1 MNLLLNYILLF
12 FSVSFLGWCIEV
24 VLKYRQYH
32 RFINRGFLTG
42 PCLPIYGSGAVLITA
57 AVQALSTLES
67 GVGITFAVS
76 FLLCGALEYGVSWFM
91 EKRFHARWW
100 DYSQKPMNLHGR
112 IWIGNLILFGLGGVL
127 IVHVLNPLLF
137 PLFDRMS
144 SQVKEIV
151 TIVLCAIFLGDYAIT
166 HFVLKLVKNS
176 VEHSEADNTE
186 AINKEVRLMLQDHS
200 VFHRRFADAYP
211 EVVYRTERINARMEA
226 IRAETERLRKEAEL
240 RAEEMGA
247 HISENRE
254 QLAARLEPTAS
265 VKNTLIEKQAE
276 LIELLYQDDVATD
289 EMRTLKKTIE
299 AKNQQ
304 LRDRSLILH
313 PFESHSE
320 SEA

>member
-1 MNLLLNYILLF
+1 
-12 FSVSFLGWCIEV
+12 
-24 VLKYRQYH
+24 
-32 RFINRGFLTG
+32 
-42 PCLPIYGSGAVLITA
+42 
-57 AVQALSTLES
+57 
-67 GVGITFAVS
+67 
-76 FLLCGALEYGVSWFM
+76 
-91 EKRFHARWW
+91 
-100 DYSQKPMNLHGR
+100 
-112 IWIGNLILFGLGGVL
+112 
-127 IVHVLNPLLF
+127 
-137 PLFDRMS
+137 
-144 SQVKEIV
+144 
-151 TIVLCAIFLGDYAIT
+151 
-166 HFVLKLVKNS
+166 
-176 VEHSEADNTE
+176 
-186 AINKEVRLMLQDHS
+186 MLQDRS

>member
-1 MNLLLNYILLF
+1 
-12 FSVSFLGWCIEV
+12 
-24 VLKYRQYH
+24 
-32 RFINRGFLTG
+32 
-42 PCLPIYGSGAVLITA
+42 
-57 AVQALSTLES
+57 
-67 GVGITFAVS
+67 
-76 FLLCGALEYGVSWFM
+76 
-91 EKRFHARWW
+91 
-100 DYSQKPMNLHGR
+100 MNLHGR

-144 SQVKEIV
+144 SRVKEIV

-186 AINKEVRLMLQDHS
+186 AINKEVCLMLQDRS

-247 HISENRE
+247 RISENRE
-254 QLAARLEPTAS
+254 QLAAILDEIPVPGIVRNRRKILAAIQNAKAFLQIQKEYGSFDAYLWHFTDSQVVKEPYYLRTTS
-265 VKNTLIEKQAE
+265 PLSDEISKDLKQRGMKFVGSTIIYSYLQACGIYNAHGE
-276 LIELLYQDDVATD
+276 ECDLY
-289 EMRTLKKTIE
+289 E
-299 AKNQQ
+299 
-304 LRDRSLILH
+304 
-313 PFESHSE
+313 
-320 SEA
+320 

>member
-1 MNLLLNYILLF
+1 MQLL
-12 FSVSFLGWCIEV
+12 S
-24 VLKYRQYH
+24 R
-32 RFINRGFLTG
+32 
-42 PCLPIYGSGAVLITA
+42 
-57 AVQALSTLES
+57 
-67 GVGITFAVS
+67 
-76 FLLCGALEYGVSWFM
+76 
-91 EKRFHARWW
+91 
-100 DYSQKPMNLHGR
+100 R
-112 IWIGNLILFGLGGVL
+112 IWHCWRRPKSSLNKSRQRLFVPPQSKLVKPSTDHFTSLKQSVL
-127 IVHVLNPLLF
+127 A
-137 PLFDRMS
+137 
-144 SQVKEIV
+144 KEIV

-186 AINKEVRLMLQDHS
+186 AINKEVCLMLQDRS

-247 HISENRE
+247 RISENRE